1 MNDPPQTVAGI
12 VLAGGK
18 STRMGR
24 DKSLLPVGGTT
35 LLGRTIR
42 VLAGV
47 FEEVLVVA
55 DRADRFGALG
65 NVGVVEDLVP
75 DIGPLGGIYTG
86 LKESAKPAC
95 FVVACDMPLLDPG
108 VISRQ
113 LGIWPAAGADALV
126 PVVNGW
132 AEPLHS
138 VYGKGC
144 LPAIE
149 RQIEQKD
156 HRVRAVFDLV
166 RVHFWHPAPEDA
178 GAFANVNTPDEWAQ
192 LVDTGGLDSC

>member
-1 MNDPPQTVAGI
+1 MNDPPQPVAGI

-24 DKSLLPVGGTT
+24 DKSLLRVGGTT
-35 LLGRTIR
+35 LLGRTLH
-42 VLAGV
+42 VLAGIFDEV
-47 FEEVLVVA
+47 FVVA
-55 DRADRFGALG
+55 DRADRFDGLG

-86 LKESAKPAC
+86 LKESANPSC

-108 VISRQ
+108 AISRQ
-113 LGIWPAAGADALV
+113 LSIWPAAEADALV
-126 PVVNGW
+126 PVVNGR

-138 VYGKGC
+138 VYAKEC

-149 RQIEQKD
+149 QQMERGD
-156 HRVRAVFDLV
+156 HRVRALFDVV
-166 RVHFWHPAPEDA
+166 RVHFWHPGPEDVRS
-178 GAFANVNTPDEWAQ
+178 FANVNTPDEWTE
-192 LVDTGGLDSC
+192 LMKTGGLDPC